1 MEFDHRQGTKVHLRR
16 EGHRTP
22 PGPSTPFAQY
32 RTVRPCVPSGS
43 PAGGEPPPCAAA
55 DRGPGPR
62 RPRLLLTQPARG
74 GALARHPACRPRG
87 TARPGSDDVLRPV
100 RAGQVVDA
108 VIVEA
113 EIVAVAGLSSPAL
126 LSQERR
132 SVLDRAAAP
141 QSSAL
146 RNP

>member
-1 MEFDHRQGTKVHLRR
+1 L
-16 EGHRTP
+16 
-22 PGPSTPFAQY
+22 
-32 RTVRPCVPSGS
+32 
-43 PAGGEPPPCAAA
+43 
-55 DRGPGPR
+55 
-62 RPRLLLTQPARG
+62 
-74 GALARHPACRPRG
+74 
-87 TARPGSDDVLRPV
+87 
-100 RAGQVVDA
+100 VVDA

-126 LSQERR
+126 LSQARR